1 MSDLK
6 KLILNPET
14 SSVDAG
20 EVASVGGVSYRG
32 GDRYFVWVG
41 SRIVT
46 ARSKVGNIQAGDRRD
61 LEPDPGWLV
70 HRGQGEIE
78 IEDRDGVCDRWLR

>member
-20 EVASVGGVSYRG
+20 EVTTVGGVSYRG
-32 GDRYFVWVG
+32 GDRYFVRVG

-46 ARSKVGNIQAGDRRD
+46 ARSKVGNIQAGTGVTLNRT
-61 LEPDPGWLV
+61 PDGWSIVAKGKLKSRTV
-70 HRGQGEIE
+70 TEFVI
-78 IEDRDGVCDRWLR
+78 DG

>member
-32 GDRYFVWVG
+32 GDRYFVRVG

-46 ARSKVGNIQAGDRRD
+46 AKSEVGNIQAGTGVTLNRT
-61 LEPDPGWLV
+61 PDGWSIVAKGKLKSRTV
-70 HRGQGEIE
+70 TEFVI
-78 IEDRDGVCDRWLR
+78 DG

>member
-20 EVASVGGVSYRG
+20 EVTASVGGVSYRG
-32 GDRYFVWVG
+32 GDRYFVRVG

-46 ARSKVGNIQAGDRRD
+46 ARSEVGNIQAGTGVTLNRT
-61 LEPDPGWLV
+61 PDGWSIVAKGKLKSRTV
-70 HRGQGEIE
+70 C
-78 IEDRDGVCDRWLR
+78 GV